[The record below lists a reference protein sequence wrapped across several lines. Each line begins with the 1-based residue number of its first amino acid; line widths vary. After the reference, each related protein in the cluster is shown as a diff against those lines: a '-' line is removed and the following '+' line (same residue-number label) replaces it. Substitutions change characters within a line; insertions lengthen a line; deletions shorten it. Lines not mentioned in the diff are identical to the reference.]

1 MFDKDLF
8 YSLCG
13 KYNVELSETASK
25 PMIREGSE
33 VHVVTGEDVTRVF
46 ASGQAHFGYTSNTIS
61 AKIVSSEFYLQ
72 DSLAIAC

>member
-8 YSLCG
+8 YSLCD
-13 KYNVELSETASK
+13 KYNVELSKTASK

-33 VHVVTGEDVTRVF
+33 VHAVTGEDVTRVF
-46 ASGQAHFGYTSNTIS
+46 ASCQTHFGYTNNKIS
-61 AKIVSSEFYLQ
+61 AKVVSSEFYLQ